1 VIVGVFIMG
10 VFTVG
15 VVLRRGVPLNA
26 LLGLDRDNLKKLK
39 RRPGR
44 ILLVRISLDTKPSL
58 EAQT

>member
-39 RRPGR
+39 RRPGC